1 MTCCLEHECTEKRCT
16 VCGAGAVA
24 LLVGGA
30 EADVCLGAED
40 GAHRPAVELRV
51 GDEEGRADVRQLRGH
66 GARSDA
72 CRTTNVS
79 LQDEG

>member
-1 MTCCLEHECTEKRCT
+1 MYREALKRT

-51 GDEEGRADVRQLRGH
+51 GDEEGRPDVRQLR
-66 GARSDA
+66 AA
-72 CRTTNVS
+72 TTQGQTHVGSHKCYGS
-79 LQDEG
+79 LQDGG

>member
-1 MTCCLEHECTEKRCT
+1 MYREALQLT

-40 GAHRPAVELRV
+40 GAHRPAVELAV
-51 GDEEGRADVRQLRGH
+51 GDEEGRADMRQLRGR
-66 GARSDA
+66 GANGQTDA
-72 CRTTNVS
+72 CM
-79 LQDEG
+79 Q